1 MTVNQ
6 ALEIDQYPLPKP
18 EDLFATLAGGKKF
31 TKLDLSQAYQQL
43 VLEDE
48 SKKYLTINTH
58 RGLYCYTRLPF
69 GVASAPA
76 MFQQVMDTIL
86 QGIPNVICY
95 IDDILVTGSD
105 DAANLS
111 HLAAVVQ
118 RLEKH
123 GVRMKKSKC
132 KFMETAVEYRGH
144 RADAEGLHTTTEK
157 LEAITKAPA
166 PKNVRELR
174 SFLGLLNYYG
184 KFLPNLATL
193 LHPLNRL
200 LQKDRKWKW
209 SAECDQAFQS
219 AKDALT
225 SSKVLVH
232 YDPALPLKL
241 AADAS
246 AYGVGAVISHVL
258 SDGTE
263 RPIAFASRTLSPS
276 ETNYTQLEKE
286 ALALIFGIKKFHQYL
301 YGRHFVLVTDH
312 KPLMAILGPKK
323 RIPSYSAASCQTAM
337 LGSAPS
343 CIQL

>member
-1 MTVNQ
+1 
-6 ALEIDQYPLPKP
+6 
-18 EDLFATLAGGKKF
+18 
-31 TKLDLSQAYQQL
+31 
-43 VLEDE
+43 
-48 SKKYLTINTH
+48 
-58 RGLYCYTRLPF
+58 
-69 GVASAPA
+69 
-76 MFQQVMDTIL
+76 MDTIL
-86 QGIPNVICY
+86 QGIPNIICS

-105 DAANLS
+105 DAAHLS
-111 HLAAVVQ
+111 HLAEVLQ

-132 KFMETAVEYRGH
+132 KFMETAVEYLGH
-144 RADAEGLHTTTEK
+144 RVDAEGLHTTTEK

-166 PKNVRELR
+166 PKNVWELR

-241 AADAS
+241 AADAEVQQ
-246 AYGVGAVISHVL
+246 YGASKAAMQ
-258 SDGTE
+258 SKYATE
-263 RPIAFASRTLSPS
+263 
-276 ETNYTQLEKE
+276 
-286 ALALIFGIKKFHQYL
+286 
-301 YGRHFVLVTDH
+301 
-312 KPLMAILGPKK
+312 
-323 RIPSYSAASCQTAM
+323 
-337 LGSAPS
+337 
-343 CIQL
+343 

>member
-1 MTVNQ
+1 MTYLMELCELRRSHAIKEAIEQELERLEADGIIEKVPHSEWAAPIVAVPKKDGKFRICGDYKVTVNHV
-6 ALEIDQYPLPKP
+6 LEIDQYPLPKS
-18 EDLFATLAGGKKF
+18 EDLFTTLAGGKKF

-48 SKKYLTINTH
+48 SRKYLTINTH

-76 MFQQVMDTIL
+76 MFQQVMDIIL

-95 IDDILVTGSD
+95 INDILVTGSD
-105 DAANLS
+105 DTAHLS
-111 HLAAVVQ
+111 HLAKDLQ
-118 RLEKH
+118 RSENH

-132 KFMETAVEYRGH
+132 KFMETAVEYLGH
-144 RADAEGLHTTTEK
+144 RVDAEGLHTTTEK
-157 LEAITKAPA
+157 LEVITKAPA

-184 KFLPNLATL
+184 KFLPNIATL

-232 YDPALPLKL
+232 YDLALPLKL

-246 AYGVGAVISHVL
+246 AYGVGAVISHHC
-258 SDGTE
+258 
-263 RPIAFASRTLSPS
+263 
-276 ETNYTQLEKE
+276 
-286 ALALIFGIKKFHQYL
+286 KKYL
-301 YGRHFVLVTDH
+301 VKTTT
-312 KPLMAILGPKK
+312 
-323 RIPSYSAASCQTAM
+323 SAWLLQFQ
-337 LGSAPS
+337 GSLNRWVA
-343 CIQL
+343 